1 MAYTGTGTEEDPFLV
16 SVFSDFLYCI
26 SVSGAYIKIINDID
40 TKDDPDYIGDLTSP
54 ITLQCRKIYAD
65 DRKTINGITV
75 VSDHFM
81 KKSNSTFATTDIVN
95 INFLNCA
102 HQIVSTSNFANKYTL
117 YGEYGGITF
126 TECSL
131 SISISS
137 GVYVPLLSNNSIYL
151 VRSSAY
157 FEIISVGMSGL
168 FYVPKI
174 YESSIHIKG
183 GTLYNDL
190 GVCLYDG
197 FRSSIILENV
207 TINTT
212 GSHTMLSHCDFV
224 YIAIVNPTIIKNCT
238 AGLSYSSNCLL
249 ACDSDLI
256 VSQNNNL
263 KKVTLN
269 QMKDKEYL
277 HEIGFLP

>member
-16 SVFSDFLYCI
+16 SSFSDFLYCI
-26 SVSGAYIKIINDID
+26 SVNSAYIKIINDID

-81 KKSNSTFATTDIVN
+81 KKSNNTFTTTDIVN

-102 HQIVSTSNFANKYTL
+102 HQIVSTSNMTNKYTL
-117 YGEYGGITF
+117 FGEYGGITF
-126 TECSL
+126 NEC
-131 SISISS
+131 SISISIS
-137 GVYVPLLSNNSIYL
+137 GGSNVPMLSNDSINL

-157 FEIISVGMSGL
+157 FEIISGASQRY
-168 FYVPKI
+168 FYAPII

-183 GTLYNDL
+183 GILYNNV
-190 GVCLYDG
+190 GVCLYSG

-207 TINTT
+207 TINVNGT
-212 GSHTMLSHCDFV
+212 HEMLSHCDFV
-224 YIAIVNPTIIKNCT
+224 YIAIVNPIIIRSFI
-238 AGLSYSSNCLL
+238 AGLTYSSNCLL

-256 VSQNNNL
+256 TTSNENL
-263 KKVTLN
+263 KKITLD